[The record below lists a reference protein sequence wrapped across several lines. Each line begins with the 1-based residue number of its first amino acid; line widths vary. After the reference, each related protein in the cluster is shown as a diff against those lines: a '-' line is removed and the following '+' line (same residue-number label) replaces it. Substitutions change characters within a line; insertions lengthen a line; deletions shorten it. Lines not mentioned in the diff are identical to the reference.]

1 MSDPYVEVKIENV
14 SYVMNMGYIVFLRR
28 ENDDQILPI
37 CVGKAEAQAIAAACG
52 ETEPPVRPMT
62 HDWIN
67 NVLTELH
74 CTITKVR
81 VTELKDGTFFGRV
94 YFRDES
100 GKEHDMDSRPSDG
113 IAMALRQKAPLFVHA
128 EVLEEASVSVN
139 QITRAS
145 QPKRTASDDEAAAD
159 DPIDP
164 IRKLQLALDKAV
176 SDERYEEAARLRD
189 ELQTLIK
196 QEG

>member
-1 MSDPYVEVKIENV
+1 MSSPFVEVKIENV

-28 ENDDQILPI
+28 ENDDHILPI

-52 ETEPPVRPMT
+52 ETEQPVRPMT

-81 VTELKDGTFFGRV
+81 VTDLKDGTFFGRV
-94 YFRDES
+94 YFRDEN

-113 IAMALRQKAPLFVHA
+113 IAMALRQQAPLFVHKK
-128 EVLEEASVSVN
+128 VLDEASVSVN

-145 QPKRTASDDEAAAD
+145 QPKRTASDEPAD
-159 DPIDP
+159 DESMDP
-164 IRKLQLALDKAV
+164 VRKLQLALDKAV
-176 SDERYEEAARLRD
+176 TDERYEEAARLRD

-196 QEG
+196 HAD